1 MEERVKTID
10 YLFKVMDISISYY
23 VCAVVLLLVSF
34 VALHGLLHLKRPRAI
49 AISTFVAY
57 VFLVISATLLSRYAS
72 ADAKYKLQVFWSF
85 YEYWKHDRVSLLK
98 ENILNIIMFMPIGLL
113 LSIII
118 QEYRYRKTAAF
129 SLIFTIFIEVTQ
141 LVTHRG
147 LFEFDDIIHNFLGA
161 CIGMLI
167 YIVCMERQRKYAK
180 RMTLFIIAYTA
191 IYLAVLLGMYWC
203 V

>member
-1 MEERVKTID
+1 
-10 YLFKVMDISISYY
+10 
-23 VCAVVLLLVSF
+23 
-34 VALHGLLHLKRPRAI
+34 
-49 AISTFVAY
+49 
-57 VFLVISATLLSRYAS
+57 
-72 ADAKYKLQVFWSF
+72 
-85 YEYWKHDRVSLLK
+85 
-98 ENILNIIMFMPIGLL
+98 L

-141 LVTHRG
+141 LVTYRG